1 MNRLERCM
9 RRLCKFLRRKKTEPD
24 GGKCTQKTRSGNG
37 GLGLTHEVLNASSR
51 GSTCTGLLHWR
62 RLESLMSPGSH
73 HARDVWLVG
82 RIIYGI
88 RMLVRLVVE
97 LLLVVFLWGGI
108 NSGRFLTWGRR
119 VVVAILGLVS

>member
-1 MNRLERCM
+1 
-9 RRLCKFLRRKKTEPD
+9 
-24 GGKCTQKTRSGNG
+24 
-37 GLGLTHEVLNASSR
+37 
-51 GSTCTGLLHWR
+51 
-62 RLESLMSPGSH
+62 MSPGSH